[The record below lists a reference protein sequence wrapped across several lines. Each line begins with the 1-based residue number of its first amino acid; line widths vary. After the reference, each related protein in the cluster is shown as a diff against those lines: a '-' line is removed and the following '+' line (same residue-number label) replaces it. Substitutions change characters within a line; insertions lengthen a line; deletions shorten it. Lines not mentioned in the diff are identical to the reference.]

1 MIKIINGRIYYLG
14 VYGNLFKDITD
25 KYLKYK
31 FSK

>member
-1 MIKIINGRIYYLG
+1 MIKIINRKIYYLG
-14 VYGNLFKDITD
+14 VGNLFKDITD